1 MDSAEAIAAEKRSWR
16 VREREIGGLQVQ
28 PHHPGMPTELCSL
41 PRHGVT
47 ESLPAEV
54 APVARDPVWEG
65 SRSVC
70 GQWTVAVAA
79 GSPPR
84 REQLRGWTIAGDAA
98 VCCLNG
104 HIDRGNVEGFDVGPL
119 P

>member
-1 MDSAEAIAAEKRSWR
+1 MDF
-16 VREREIGGLQVQ
+16 VREIGGLQVRPHQ
-28 PHHPGMPTELCSL
+28 PGVATELSSL
-41 PRHGVT
+41 PGLGAT
-47 ESLPAEV
+47 GSLPAEV
-54 APVARDPVWEG
+54 PLPVAHDPVWEG
-65 SRSVC
+65 SRCVY
-70 GQWTVAVAA
+70 GHWNVAVAA
-79 GSPPR
+79 GSHPR